1 MKKNSVEADKQI
13 PLLIRRLTPA
23 DAAELLR
30 FYESLPP
37 EVVWQFQPFAEI
49 DEQVMARHLDQ
60 AADGEEISLGL
71 TSRDGVIEGHA
82 FIRSVR
88 KDRPGLGIG
97 LRPRVQGRGW
107 GRKLMQALMDEADRL
122 ELPMV
127 KLIVM
132 KRNHAAKA
140 LYEKM
145 GFEIKGE
152 ATSREPND
160 CHYME
165 RTYRGRCAEDAES

>member
-1 MKKNSVEADKQI
+1 MTKEKRVEADKRT
-13 PLLIRRLTPA
+13 PLSIRQLMPA

-37 EVVWQFQPFAEI
+37 DVVWQFQPFAEVN
-49 DEQVMARHLDQ
+49 EQVMSKHLNNAD
-60 AADGEEISLGL
+60 DGEEISLGL
-71 TSRDGVIEGHA
+71 TSRDGSIEGHA

-88 KDRPGLGIG
+88 KDRPGFGIG
-97 LRPRVQGRGW
+97 LMPRAQGRGW
-107 GRKLMQALMDEADRL
+107 GRKLMQAVMDEADRL

-132 KRNHAAKA
+132 KHNHAAKT

-152 ATSREPND
+152 ATSRAEND

-165 RTYRGRCAEDAES
+165 RIYRQR